1 MEKIVILK
9 TNRSEYSVKEAANG
23 SITVGDLIE
32 ILRNYHDLDAPIVF
46 SNDNGYTYG
55 YITESVVD
63 EEYWEEEE
71 EQDMCCGREDME
83 YDLANAVRKNNDQP
97 VEIHS
102 VWINDSDDQQ
112 GEDHEIIAV
121 GYDENRT
128 FGVFVEGDDFYP
140 MTELSDDDVDAVWNA
155 VWIQHISQR

>member
-1 MEKIVILK
+1 MDKIVILK

-63 EEYWEEEE
+63 EEFCEEEPE
-71 EQDMCCGREDME
+71 EEDLAMQRPEME
-83 YDLANAVRKNNDQP
+83 YEMFNAVRKNNDNP
-97 VEIHS
+97 VKLIAVTSDDGEKLYIS
-102 VWINDSDDQQ
+102 LGYNDSR
-112 GEDHEIIAV
+112 E
-121 GYDENRT
+121 
-128 FGVFVEGDDFYP
+128 FGVFTDEEAFIPFV
-140 MTELSDDDVDAVWNA
+140 ELSDDEVYSVYVSLTRW
-155 VWIQHISQR
+155 